1 MYHAAGIPK
10 GTLAANLPSPATSRP
25 FLTFFETFR
34 CSVATYPQSQHGEST
49 MQRIL
54 NECSTLMSLS
64 GQLYR
69 EMATSA
75 LSLVATPRK
84 KGMRAARN

>member
-1 MYHAAGIPK
+1 
-10 GTLAANLPSPATSRP
+10 
-25 FLTFFETFR
+25 
-34 CSVATYPQSQHGEST
+34 

-54 NECSTLMSLS
+54 NECTSLMSLS

-75 LSLVATPRK
+75 LSLIAPRK
-84 KGMRAARN
+84 KQTIAARD